1 MTWIADNLDLI
12 WEQLRE
18 HIYLAILPVI
28 LGLLIALPLGYVA
41 TRFSWLAN
49 PLIALGGVLYSLP
62 SIALFIVLPAILGT
76 KVLSPVNIVVAL
88 TIYTVSLLIR
98 NVIDGLRSVP
108 VEVRQSAVAVGYGSM
123 HRLIAVDLPIA
134 VPVIFAGL
142 RVVTVANI
150 SMVSVGAVIGIGGL
164 GELFT
169 LGFQRDFLTPVV
181 VGVVLSLLLALVADL
196 ILVGLQRLLTPW
208 ARVIHTPPVEVV

>member
-1 MTWIADNLDLI
+1 MTWVGDNLGLI
-12 WEQLRE
+12 WDQLRE
-18 HIYLAILPVI
+18 HLYLAILPVI
-28 LGLLIALPLGYVA
+28 LGLLIAVPLGYLA
-41 TRFSWLAN
+41 TRYAWLAN
-49 PLIALGGVLYSLP
+49 PLIAFGGVLYSLP

-76 KVLSPVNIVVAL
+76 QVLSTINIVVAL

-108 VEVRQSAVAVGYGSM
+108 PEVRQSAIAVGFGSV
-123 HRLIAVDLPIA
+123 RRVLTIDLPIA

-169 LGFQRDFLTPVV
+169 AGFQRDFLTPVV
-181 VGVVLSLLLALVADL
+181 VGVVLSLLLALIADL
-196 ILVGLQRLLTPW
+196 VLVGLQRLLTPW
-208 ARVIHTPPVEVV
+208 ARVISMVKVA

>member
-1 MTWIADNLDLI
+1 MTWVGDNLSLI
-12 WEQLRE
+12 WEQLSE
-18 HIYLAILPVI
+18 HLYLAILPVI
-28 LGLLIALPLGYVA
+28 LGLVIAIPLGYVA

-62 SIALFIVLPAILGT
+62 SIALFIVLPVILGT
-76 KVLSPVNIVVAL
+76 RVLDRINIIIAL
-88 TIYTVSLLIR
+88 TIYAVSLLIR

-108 VEVRQSAVAVGYGSM
+108 PDVRQAAIAVGYGPAR
-123 HRLIAVDLPIA
+123 RLLTIDLPIA

-169 LGFQRDFLTPVV
+169 LGFQKDFLTPVV
-181 VGVVLSLLLALVADL
+181 VGVVLSLLLALLADL
-196 ILVGLQRLLTPW
+196 LIVTLQRFLTPW
-208 ARVIHTPPVEVV
+208 ARVVASVKEA

>member
-1 MTWIADNLDLI
+1 MTWINDNLGLI

-18 HIYLAILPVI
+18 HIYLSIVPVI
-28 LGLLIALPLGYVA
+28 LGLLISVPLGYVA
-41 TRFSWLAN
+41 TRFNWLAN
-49 PLIALGGVLYSLP
+49 PLIAFGGVLYSLP
-62 SIALFIVLPAILGT
+62 SIALFIVIPAILGT
-76 KVLSPVNIVVAL
+76 KVLSTVNIIIAL

-108 VEVRQSAVAVGYGSM
+108 VEVRQSAVAVGYSPL
-123 HRLIAVDLPIA
+123 HRLIAIDLPIA

-150 SMVSVGAVIGIGGL
+150 SMVSIGAVIGIGGL

-169 LGFQRDFLTPVV
+169 LGFQKDFLTPVV
-181 VGVVLSLLLALVADL
+181 VGVVLSLLLALAADVV
-196 ILVGLQRLLTPW
+196 LVTSQRLLTPW
-208 ARVIHTPPVEVV
+208 ARITATPVEVA

>member
-1 MTWIADNLDLI
+1 MTWVGDNLALI
-12 WEQLRE
+12 WDQLSE
-18 HIYLAILPVI
+18 HIYLAILPVVF
-28 LGLLIALPLGYVA
+28 GLLIALPLGYVA

-62 SIALFIVLPAILGT
+62 SIALFIVLPVVLGT
-76 KVLSPVNIVVAL
+76 QVLDRINIIVAL

-108 VEVRQSAVAVGYGSM
+108 PDVRQAAIAVGFGPAR
-123 HRLIAVDLPIA
+123 RLLTIDLPIA

-142 RVVTVANI
+142 RVATVANI

-169 LGFQRDFLTPVV
+169 QGFQKDFLTPVV
-181 VGVVLSLLLALVADL
+181 VGVVLSLLLALLADL
-196 ILVGLQRLLTPW
+196 LIVGLQRVLTPW
-208 ARVIHTPPVEVV
+208 ARVVSPVKAA

>member
-1 MTWIADNLDLI
+1 MTWIGDNLSLI
-12 WEQLRE
+12 WEQLSE
-18 HIYLAILPVI
+18 HLYLAILPVV
-28 LGLLIALPLGYVA
+28 LGLLIAIPLGYVA
-41 TRFSWLAN
+41 TRFAWLAN

-62 SIALFIVLPAILGT
+62 SIALFIVLPVILGT
-76 KVLSPVNIVVAL
+76 QVLDRINIVIAL
-88 TIYTVSLLIR
+88 TVYAVSLLIR

-108 VEVRQSAVAVGYGSM
+108 PDVRQAAIAVGYGPAR
-123 HRLIAVDLPIA
+123 RLLTIDLPIA

-169 LGFQRDFLTPVV
+169 LGFQKDFLTPVV
-181 VGVVLSLLLALVADL
+181 VGVVLSLALALLADL
-196 ILVGLQRLLTPW
+196 LIVILQRVLTPW
-208 ARVIHTPPVEVV
+208 ARVVSSVKAA

>member
-1 MTWIADNLDLI
+1 MTWIGDNLALI
-12 WEQLRE
+12 WDQLSE

-28 LGLLIALPLGYVA
+28 FGLVIAIPLGYVA
-41 TRFSWLAN
+41 TRFAWLAN

-62 SIALFIVLPAILGT
+62 SIALFIVLPVILGT
-76 KVLSPVNIVVAL
+76 RVLDRINIIIAL
-88 TIYTVSLLIR
+88 TIYAVSLLIR

-108 VEVRQSAVAVGYGSM
+108 PEVRQAAVAVGYGPAR
-123 HRLIAVDLPIA
+123 RLLTIDLPIA

-169 LGFQRDFLTPVV
+169 LGFQKDFLTPVV
-181 VGVVLSLLLALVADL
+181 VGVVLSLLLALLADL
-196 ILVGLQRLLTPW
+196 LIVTLQRVLTPW
-208 ARVIHTPPVEVV
+208 ARVIAPVREA

>member
-1 MTWIADNLDLI
+1 MTWVGDNLGLI
-12 WEQLRE
+12 WDQLSE
-18 HIYLAILPVI
+18 HLYLAILPVL
-28 LGLLIALPLGYVA
+28 LGLLISVPLGYVA
-41 TRFSWLAN
+41 TRYSWLAN

-76 KVLSPVNIVVAL
+76 QVLSRINIVVAL

-108 VEVRQSAVAVGYGSM
+108 PDVRQAAIAVGFAPAR
-123 HRLIAVDLPIA
+123 RLLTIDLPIA

-196 ILVGLQRLLTPW
+196 VIVALQRVLTPW
-208 ARVIHTPPVEVV
+208 ARALSPVKVA

>member
-1 MTWIADNLDLI
+1 MTWIGDNLGLI

-18 HIYLAILPVI
+18 HLYLAIVPVL
-28 LGLLIALPLGYVA
+28 LGLLIAVPLGYLA
-41 TRFSWLAN
+41 TRYNWLAN
-49 PLIALGGVLYSLP
+49 PLIAFGGVLYSLP
-62 SIALFIVLPAILGT
+62 SIALFIVLPVILGT
-76 KVLSPVNIVVAL
+76 QVLSPVNIVIAL

-108 VEVRQSAVAVGYGSM
+108 PDVRQAAIAVGFGSL
-123 HRLIAVDLPIA
+123 RRVLTIDLPIA

-142 RVVTVANI
+142 RVATVANI

-169 LGFQRDFLTPVV
+169 QGFQKDFLTPVV
-181 VGVVLSLLLALVADL
+181 VGVVLSLLLALLADL
-196 ILVGLQRLLTPW
+196 VLVVLQRVLTPW
-208 ARVIHTPPVEVV
+208 ARVNSPVKAA

>member
-1 MTWIADNLDLI
+1 MTWVVDNLDLI

-18 HIYLAILPVI
+18 HIYLAIIPVI
-28 LGLLIALPLGYVA
+28 LGLLIAVPLGYVA
-41 TRFSWLAN
+41 TRFGLLAN

-76 KVLSPVNIVVAL
+76 KVLSPVNIIVAL

-123 HRLIAVDLPIA
+123 HRLIAIDLPIA

-169 LGFQRDFLTPVV
+169 LGFQKDFLTPVV
-181 VGVVLSLLLALVADL
+181 VGVVLSLLLALLADL
-196 ILVGLQRLLTPW
+196 ALVGLQRVLTPW
-208 ARVIHTPPVEVV
+208 ARVIAAPPVEVT

>member
-1 MTWIADNLDLI
+1 MTWIGDNLALI
-12 WEQLRE
+12 WAQLSE

-28 LGLLIALPLGYVA
+28 FGLIIAIPLGYVA
-41 TRFSWLAN
+41 TRFAWLAN

-62 SIALFIVLPAILGT
+62 SIALFIVLPVILGT
-76 KVLSPVNIVVAL
+76 RVLDRINIIIAL
-88 TIYTVSLLIR
+88 TIYAVSLLIR

-108 VEVRQSAVAVGYGSM
+108 PEVRQAAIAVGYGPAR
-123 HRLIAVDLPIA
+123 RLLTIDLPIA

-169 LGFQRDFLTPVV
+169 LGFQKDFLTPVV
-181 VGVVLSLLLALVADL
+181 VGVVLSLLLALLADL
-196 ILVGLQRLLTPW
+196 LIVTLQRVLTPW
-208 ARVIHTPPVEVV
+208 ARVISPVREA

>member
-1 MTWIADNLDLI
+1 MTWIGDNLGLI
-12 WEQLRE
+12 WDQLRE
-18 HIYLAILPVI
+18 HIYLAIIPVI
-28 LGLLIALPLGYVA
+28 LGLIISVPLGYVA
-41 TRFSWLAN
+41 TRYSWLAN
-49 PLIALGGVLYSLP
+49 PLIALGGVLYSVP
-62 SIALFIVLPAILGT
+62 SIALFIVIPAIIGT
-76 KVLSPVNIVVAL
+76 KVLSTINIIVAL

-108 VEVRQSAVAVGYGSM
+108 PDVRQSAIAVGYGSM

-134 VPVIFAGL
+134 VPVIFTGL

-169 LGFQRDFLTPVV
+169 LGFQKDFLTPVV
-181 VGVVLSLLLALVADL
+181 VGVVLSLALALVADL
-196 ILVGLQRLLTPW
+196 ILVSLQRVLTPW
-208 ARVIHTPPVEVV
+208 ARISTPVAEVA

>member
-1 MTWIADNLDLI
+1 MTWIGDNLGLI

-18 HIYLAILPVI
+18 HLYLAILPVI
-28 LGLLIALPLGYVA
+28 LGLIISVPLGYVA
-41 TRFSWLAN
+41 TRYAWLAN
-49 PLIALGGVLYSLP
+49 PLIAFGGILYSLP

-76 KVLSPVNIVVAL
+76 KVLSEVNIVVAL

-108 VEVRQSAVAVGYGSM
+108 PDVRQSAIAVGYGSL
-123 HRLIAVDLPIA
+123 HRLVAIDLPIA
-134 VPVIFAGL
+134 VPVIFTGL

-169 LGFQRDFLTPVV
+169 LGFQKAFLTPVV
-181 VGVVLSLLLALVADL
+181 VGVVLSLALALLADFVLVT
-196 ILVGLQRLLTPW
+196 LQRVLTPW
-208 ARVIHTPPVEVV
+208 TRVAAPVGEVA

>member
-1 MTWIADNLDLI
+1 MTWIGDNLGLI
-12 WEQLRE
+12 WDQLSE
-18 HIYLAILPVI
+18 HTYLAILPVI
-28 LGLLIALPLGYVA
+28 LGLLISVPLGYVA

-49 PLIALGGVLYSLP
+49 PLMALGGVLYSLP

-76 KVLSPVNIVVAL
+76 QVLDKINIVVAL
-88 TIYTVSLLIR
+88 TIYAVSLLIR

-108 VEVRQSAVAVGYGSM
+108 PDVRQAAIAVGYGPAR
-123 HRLIAVDLPIA
+123 RLLTIDLPIA

-169 LGFQRDFLTPVV
+169 EGFQKDFLTPVV
-181 VGVVLSLLLALVADL
+181 VGVILSLLLALLADL
-196 ILVGLQRLLTPW
+196 LLVGLQRVLTPW
-208 ARVIHTPPVEVV
+208 ARVVSTVGVV

>member
-1 MTWIADNLDLI
+1 MSWIGDNLGLI
-12 WEQLRE
+12 WDQLSE
-18 HIYLAILPVI
+18 HLYLAILPVL
-28 LGLLIALPLGYVA
+28 LGLLISVPLGYVA
-41 TRFSWLAN
+41 TRFGWLAN
-49 PLIALGGVLYSLP
+49 PLVALGGVLYSLP

-76 KVLSPVNIVVAL
+76 QVLSRINIVVAL

-108 VEVRQSAVAVGYGSM
+108 PDVRQAAIAVGYGPAR
-123 HRLIAVDLPIA
+123 RLLTIDLPIA

-181 VGVVLSLLLALVADL
+181 VGVVLSLLLALLADL
-196 ILVGLQRLLTPW
+196 VIVGLQRVLTPW
-208 ARVIHTPPVEVV
+208 ARVVSPVKVA

>member
-1 MTWIADNLDLI
+1 MTWIGDNLGLI
-12 WEQLRE
+12 WEQLSE
-18 HIYLAILPVI
+18 HLYLAILPVL
-28 LGLLIALPLGYVA
+28 LGLLISVPLGYVA
-41 TRFSWLAN
+41 TRFGWLAN
-49 PLIALGGVLYSLP
+49 PLIAFGGVLYSLP

-76 KVLSPVNIVVAL
+76 QVLSRINIVVAL

-108 VEVRQSAVAVGYGSM
+108 PDVRQAAIAVGYGPAR
-123 HRLIAVDLPIA
+123 RLLTIDLPIA

-169 LGFQRDFLTPVV
+169 QGFQKDFLTPVV
-181 VGVVLSLLLALVADL
+181 VGVVLSLLLALLADL
-196 ILVGLQRLLTPW
+196 VIVGLQRVLTPW
-208 ARVIHTPPVEVV
+208 ARVVSPVKAA

>member
-1 MTWIADNLDLI
+1 MTWIGDNLSLI
-12 WEQLRE
+12 WEQLSE

-28 LGLLIALPLGYVA
+28 LGLIIAIPLGYVA
-41 TRFSWLAN
+41 TRFAWLAN

-62 SIALFIVLPAILGT
+62 SIALFIVLPVLLGT
-76 KVLSPVNIVVAL
+76 KVLDRINIIIAL
-88 TIYTVSLLIR
+88 TIYAVSLLIR

-108 VEVRQSAVAVGYGSM
+108 PDVRQAAIAVGYGPAR
-123 HRLIAVDLPIA
+123 RLLTIDLPIA

-169 LGFQRDFLTPVV
+169 LGFQKDFLTPVV
-181 VGVVLSLLLALVADL
+181 VGVVLSLLLALLADL
-196 ILVGLQRLLTPW
+196 LIVTLQRVLTPW
-208 ARVIHTPPVEVV
+208 ARVVTSVQEA

>member
-1 MTWIADNLDLI
+1 MIWVGDNLALI
-12 WEQLRE
+12 WDQLSE
-18 HIYLAILPVI
+18 HLYLAILPVI
-28 LGLLIALPLGYVA
+28 FGLLIAVPLGYVA

-62 SIALFIVLPAILGT
+62 SIALFIVLPAVLGT
-76 KVLSPVNIVVAL
+76 QVLDRINIIVAL

-108 VEVRQSAVAVGYGSM
+108 PDVRQAAIAVGFGPAR
-123 HRLIAVDLPIA
+123 RLLTIDLPIA

-142 RVVTVANI
+142 RVATVANI

-169 LGFQRDFLTPVV
+169 QGFQKDFLTPVV
-181 VGVVLSLLLALVADL
+181 VGVVLSLLLALLADL
-196 ILVGLQRLLTPW
+196 LIVSLQRVLTPW
-208 ARVIHTPPVEVV
+208 ARVISPMKAAA

>member
-1 MTWIADNLDLI
+1 MTWIGDNLALI
-12 WEQLRE
+12 WDQLSE

-28 LGLLIALPLGYVA
+28 FGLVIAIPLGYVA

-62 SIALFIVLPAILGT
+62 SIALFIVLPVILGT
-76 KVLSPVNIVVAL
+76 RVLDRINIIIAL
-88 TIYTVSLLIR
+88 TIYAVSLLIR

-108 VEVRQSAVAVGYGSM
+108 PDVRQAAIAVGYGPAR
-123 HRLIAVDLPIA
+123 RLLTIDLPIA

-169 LGFQRDFLTPVV
+169 LGFQKDFLTPVV
-181 VGVVLSLLLALVADL
+181 VGVVLSLLLALLADL
-196 ILVGLQRLLTPW
+196 LIVTLQRVLTPW
-208 ARVIHTPPVEVV
+208 ARVVSSVKEA

>member
-1 MTWIADNLDLI
+1 MTWVADNLDLI
-12 WEQLRE
+12 WAQLRE
-18 HIYLAILPVI
+18 HIYLAIIPVV
-28 LGLLIALPLGYVA
+28 LGLLISLPLGYVA

-49 PLIALGGVLYSLP
+49 PLIAFGGVLYSLP

-108 VEVRQSAVAVGYGSM
+108 PDVRQSAVAVGYSSL
-123 HRLIAVDLPIA
+123 HRLVAVDLPIA

-181 VGVVLSLLLALVADL
+181 VGVVLSLLLALLADL
-196 ILVGLQRLLTPW
+196 ILVGLQRILTPW
-208 ARVIHTPPVEVV
+208 SRVLAAPPVEVA

>member
-1 MTWIADNLDLI
+1 MTWVGDNLGLI
-12 WEQLRE
+12 WDQLSE
-18 HIYLAILPVI
+18 HIYLAILPVVF
-28 LGLLIALPLGYVA
+28 GLLIALPLGYVA

-62 SIALFIVLPAILGT
+62 SIALFIVLPVALGT
-76 KVLSPVNIVVAL
+76 QVLDPVNIVVAL
-88 TIYTVSLLIR
+88 TIYTVALLIR

-108 VEVRQSAVAVGYGSM
+108 PDVRQAAIAVGFGPAR
-123 HRLIAVDLPIA
+123 RLLTIDLPIA

-142 RVVTVANI
+142 RVATVANI

-169 LGFQRDFLTPVV
+169 QGFQKDFLTPVV
-181 VGVVLSLLLALVADL
+181 VGVVLSLLLALLADL
-196 ILVGLQRLLTPW
+196 LIVGLQRLLTPW
-208 ARVIHTPPVEVV
+208 ARVVSAVKAA

>member
-1 MTWIADNLDLI
+1 MSWIGDNLGLI

-18 HIYLAILPVI
+18 HLYLAILPVV
-28 LGLLIALPLGYVA
+28 LGLIISVPLGYVA
-41 TRFSWLAN
+41 TRYSWLAN
-49 PLIALGGVLYSLP
+49 PLIAFGGLLYSLP

-76 KVLSPVNIVVAL
+76 KVLSTINIIVAL

-108 VEVRQSAVAVGYGSM
+108 PDVRQSAIAVGYGDL
-123 HRLIAVDLPIA
+123 HRLVAVDLPIA
-134 VPVIFAGL
+134 VPVIFTGL

-169 LGFQRDFLTPVV
+169 LGFQKAFLTPVV
-181 VGVVLSLLLALVADL
+181 VGVLLSLALALLADLV
-196 ILVGLQRLLTPW
+196 LVTLQRVLTPW
-208 ARVIHTPPVEVV
+208 ARAVAPVAEVA

>member
-1 MTWIADNLDLI
+1 MTWIGDNLSLI
-12 WEQLRE
+12 WDQLSE
-18 HIYLAILPVI
+18 HVYLAILPVI
-28 LGLLIALPLGYVA
+28 LGLVIAIPLGYVA

-62 SIALFIVLPAILGT
+62 SIALFIVLPVLLGT
-76 KVLSPVNIVVAL
+76 RVLDRINIVIAL
-88 TIYTVSLLIR
+88 TIYAVSLLIR

-108 VEVRQSAVAVGYGSM
+108 PDVRQAAIAVGYGPAR
-123 HRLIAVDLPIA
+123 RLLTIDLPIA

-169 LGFQRDFLTPVV
+169 LGFQKDFLTPVV
-181 VGVVLSLLLALVADL
+181 VGVVLSLLLALLADL
-196 ILVGLQRLLTPW
+196 LIVTLQRVLTPW
-208 ARVIHTPPVEVV
+208 ARVITLVQEA

>member
-1 MTWIADNLDLI
+1 MSWIGDNLGLI
-12 WEQLRE
+12 WDQLRE
-18 HIYLAILPVI
+18 HLYLAILPVL
-28 LGLLIALPLGYVA
+28 LGLLISVPLGYLA
-41 TRFSWLAN
+41 TRFGWLAN

-62 SIALFIVLPAILGT
+62 SIALFIVLPVILGT
-76 KVLSPVNIVVAL
+76 QVLSTINIVIAL

-108 VEVRQSAVAVGYGSM
+108 PEVRQAAVAVGFGPLR
-123 HRLIAVDLPIA
+123 RLLTIDLPIA

-169 LGFQRDFLTPVV
+169 QGFQKDFLTPVV
-181 VGVVLSLLLALVADL
+181 VGVVLSLLLALLADL
-196 ILVGLQRLLTPW
+196 VLVTLQRVLTPW
-208 ARVIHTPPVEVV
+208 ARVSSPVKAA

>member
-1 MTWIADNLDLI
+1 MSWINDNLALI

-18 HIYLAILPVI
+18 HVYLSIVPVI
-28 LGLLIALPLGYVA
+28 LGLLISVPLGYVA
-41 TRFSWLAN
+41 VRFNWLAN
-49 PLIALGGVLYSLP
+49 PLIAFGGVLYSLP
-62 SIALFIVLPAILGT
+62 SIALFIVIPAILGT
-76 KVLSPVNIVVAL
+76 KVLSTVNIIIAL

-108 VEVRQSAVAVGYGSM
+108 VEVRQSAVAVGYSPL
-123 HRLIAVDLPIA
+123 HRLIAIDLPIA

-150 SMVSVGAVIGIGGL
+150 SMVSIGAVIGIGGL

-169 LGFQRDFLTPVV
+169 LGFQKDFLTPVV
-181 VGVVLSLLLALVADL
+181 VGVVLSLLLALVADV
-196 ILVGLQRLLTPW
+196 ILVTSQRLLTPW
-208 ARVIHTPPVEVV
+208 ARITAAPVGVA

>member
-1 MTWIADNLDLI
+1 MSWILDNLGLI
-12 WEQLRE
+12 WDQLRE
-18 HIYLAILPVI
+18 HLYLAIVPVL
-28 LGLLIALPLGYVA
+28 LGLLISVPLGYLA

-49 PLIALGGVLYSLP
+49 PLVAFGGVLYSLP

-76 KVLSPVNIVVAL
+76 QVLSTINIVVAL

-108 VEVRQSAVAVGYGSM
+108 PDVRQAATAVGYGSLR
-123 HRLIAVDLPIA
+123 RLLTIDLPIA

-169 LGFQRDFLTPVV
+169 QGFQKDFLTPVV
-181 VGVVLSLLLALVADL
+181 VGVVLSLLLALLADL
-196 ILVGLQRLLTPW
+196 VLVTLQRVLTPW
-208 ARVIHTPPVEVV
+208 ARVSSPVKAA

>member
-1 MTWIADNLDLI
+1 MTWIGDNLGLI
-12 WEQLRE
+12 WEQLSE
-18 HIYLAILPVI
+18 HLYLAILPVL
-28 LGLLIALPLGYVA
+28 LGLLISVPLGYVA
-41 TRFSWLAN
+41 TRFGWLAN
-49 PLIALGGVLYSLP
+49 PLIAFGGVLYSLP

-76 KVLSPVNIVVAL
+76 QVLSRINIVVAL

-108 VEVRQSAVAVGYGSM
+108 PDVRQAAIAVGYGPAR
-123 HRLIAVDLPIA
+123 RLLTIDLPIA

-169 LGFQRDFLTPVV
+169 QGFQKDFLTPVV
-181 VGVVLSLLLALVADL
+181 VGVVLSLLLALLADL
-196 ILVGLQRLLTPW
+196 AIVGLQRVLTPW
-208 ARVIHTPPVEVV
+208 ARVVSPVKAA